1 MGFVFQFTVQK
12 AKMDAEMDLP
22 LKSTPSL
29 VASTFSSK
37 MMLIV
42 LHQDSSHGNK
52 DIRLKVYAYDC

>member
-1 MGFVFQFTVQK
+1 MGFVFQFTVKK

-29 VASTFSSK
+29 VASTSSSK

-42 LHQDSSHGNK
+42 LTGTLLMEIKIFD
-52 DIRLKVYAYDC
+52 